1 MKIKLPL
8 IDLSI
13 EIDCRLPGAIYIF
26 TPNHE
31 FAWSREDWYQ
41 WPSGTWRHWVI
52 ERR

>member
-8 IDLSI
+8 IGFSI
-13 EIDCRLPGAIYIF
+13 EIVCRLPDAFYIF

-31 FAWSREDWYQ
+31 FAWSRVDWYQ
-41 WPSGTWRHWVI
+41 WPSGKWRHWVV